1 MQRFVFAR
9 RLFICFRLTKNA
21 ADPIIFEIRYYTM
34 RGAIFLAKV
43 TFLKEICKGCSLCVT
58 ACPKHII
65 ALSDAINAKGYN
77 YAVLTDEAA
86 CIGCA
91 SCARMCPDC
100 VITVEK

>member
-1 MQRFVFAR
+1 M
-9 RLFICFRLTKNA
+9 
-21 ADPIIFEIRYYTM
+21 
-34 RGAIFLAKV
+34 AKV

-65 ALSDAINAKGYN
+65 ALSYAINAKGYN